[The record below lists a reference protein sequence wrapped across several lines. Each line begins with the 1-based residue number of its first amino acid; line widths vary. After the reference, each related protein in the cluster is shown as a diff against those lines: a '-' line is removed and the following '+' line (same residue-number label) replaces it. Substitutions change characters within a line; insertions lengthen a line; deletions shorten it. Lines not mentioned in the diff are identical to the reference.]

1 MSEQARVLIVEDS
14 EADRALLDAHLSRD
28 GFDTEFACDGVE
40 AWQMLDAN
48 PTATISSFSTAR
60 CRA

>member
-1 MSEQARVLIVEDS
+1 MSEQARVLIVEIAKPIGAARCPS
-14 EADRALLDAHLSRD
+14 ERD

-48 PTATISSFSTAR
+48 PDRYDLVLLDRSM
-60 CRA
+60 RA